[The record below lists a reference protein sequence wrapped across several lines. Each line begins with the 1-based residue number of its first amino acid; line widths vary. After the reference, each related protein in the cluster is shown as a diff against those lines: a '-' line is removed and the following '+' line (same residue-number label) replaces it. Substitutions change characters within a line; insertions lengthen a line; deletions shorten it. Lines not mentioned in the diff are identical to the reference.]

1 MEEIEIGESAPA
13 LTTPEFIGIYING
26 IKYNYS
32 LTKKEE
38 KEKDSL
44 IIKLFDPTG
53 ESKYYFSYESPYE
66 KVIKDIKFL
75 SIYESIDEIID
86 SLEEIF
92 SKGNIEIHEKDGI
105 YNLELKLIGIKKKCF
120 IQLTRQVIEKPKEPK
135 SEIEKEIY
143 ELEKKF
149 KDLLNQFE
157 EIKITKEKEIK
168 NKIKEVIFDKEIK
181 NKLFEEMEQM
191 LLSKYNLNKLN
202 NIPEIENNIIN
213 KVQNVVDNKE
223 DKINKEINNIQKQL
237 KDNLN
242 YLNNIKLNNNND
254 NYILLQVKIDKND
267 LNKDIRLFNQV
278 STYKYYSNFER
289 DDIEVIIDD
298 KIVPIKFKIGD
309 VDYEN
314 SKIYNKKDD
323 NCEYAK
329 KLTYNLSVNFYYYW
343 SFNTTGIHTIKIIF
357 KKKLLQCNK
366 LFYCCDKI
374 YKIDCSHFDCSQI
387 VDCSSMFEYCSSLI
401 EINLGKSD
409 FALSKNFSSMFEG
422 CSNLEILDVSYLN
435 TENSKSFEYMF
446 SFCSKLKEINVSNFK
461 TKNCESIICMFQRCS
476 SIECIDMLN
485 WDMNKIGMYDIKG
498 LFANCS
504 NLKSIKINFDSE
516 KKVERLKD
524 PNINICFKNYIY
536 HWIKQIRQFE
546 SESRIFKGLPENG
559 IFIWKKGVN
568 CNKLLKDLPI
578 SWYRSQE

>member
-1 MEEIEIGESAPA
+1 MEEVEIGESAPA
-13 LTTPEFIGIYING
+13 LTTPEFKGVYING

-32 LTKKEE
+32 LTKAE

-44 IIKLFDPTG
+44 IIKLFDPTE
-53 ESKYYFSYESPYE
+53 ESKYYFSYESSYE
-66 KVIKDIKFL
+66 KIIKDIKFL

-92 SKGNIEIHEKDGI
+92 SKGNIEVHEKDGI
-105 YNLELKLIGIKKKCF
+105 YNLELKLIGIKKKCL
-120 IQLTRQVIEKPKEPK
+120 IELTKHEIEKPKEPK

-157 EIKITKEKEIK
+157 EIKITKENEIK

-181 NKLFEEMEQM
+181 NKLFEEMEQR

-223 DKINKEINNIQKQL
+223 DKINKEINKIQKQL

-254 NYILLQVKIDKND
+254 NYILLQVKIDEDD

-314 SKIYNKKDD
+314 SDIYIKDD
-323 NCEYAK
+323 HCKYAK

-343 SFNTTGIHTIKIIF
+343 NFNTTGIHTIKIIF

-366 LFYCCDKI
+366 LFYDCDKI
-374 YKIDCSHFDCSQI
+374 YKIDCSHFDCFQI
-387 VDCSSMFEYCSSLI
+387 VDCSSMFEGCYSLI
-401 EINLGKSD
+401 EINLGKLD
-409 FALSKNFSSMFEG
+409 FALSKDFSSMFKG
-422 CSNLEILDVSYLN
+422 CSNLEKLDVSYLN

-446 SFCSKLKEINVSNFK
+446 RGCSKLKEINVSNFK
-461 TKNCESIICMFQRCS
+461 TKNCEYIISMFERCS

-485 WDMNKIGMYDIKG
+485 WDMNKIGMEDMRG
-498 LFANCS
+498 LFAGCS
-504 NLKSIKINFDSE
+504 NLKSIKMNFDSE
-516 KKVERLKD
+516 KKVEKEKYE
-524 PNINICFKNYIY
+524 NINICFKSYIY
-536 HWIKQIRQFE
+536 DVETKKKKSCYIKEVFV
-546 SESRIFKGLPENG
+546 GLPENG

-568 CNKLLKDLPI
+568 CNKLLKDLPV
-578 SWYRSQE
+578 SWNRSQE

>member
-1 MEEIEIGESAPA
+1 MEGIEIGESAPS
-13 LTTPEFIGIYING
+13 LNTSDYNGIYING
-26 IKYNYS
+26 IKCKYS
-32 LTKKEE
+32 ITKSE

-44 IIKLFDPTG
+44 IIKLFDPTNQ
-53 ESKYYFSYESPYE
+53 SNSYYSYESSYE
-66 KVIKDIKFL
+66 HIIKDIKFL
-75 SIYESIDEIID
+75 SMYENIDEIID

-92 SKGNIEIHEKDGI
+92 SKGNIEVHEKDGI
-105 YNLELKLIGIKKKCF
+105 FNLELKLIGIKKKCL
-120 IQLTRQVIEKPKEPK
+120 IELTKHEIEKPKEPK

-157 EIKITKEKEIK
+157 EIKITKENEIK

-181 NKLFEEMEQM
+181 NKLFEEMEQR

-223 DKINKEINNIQKQL
+223 DKINKEINKIQKQL

-254 NYILLQVKIDKND
+254 NYILLQVKIDKDD

-298 KIVPIKFKIGD
+298 KIVPIKFKIDD

-314 SKIYNKKDD
+314 SNINHEDK

-343 SFNTTGIHTIKIIF
+343 NFNTTGIHTIKIIF
-357 KKKLLQCNK
+357 KKKLLQSNK
-366 LFYCCDKI
+366 LFKDCDKI

-387 VDCSSMFEYCSSLI
+387 VDCSSMFEGCSSLI
-401 EINLGKSD
+401 EINLGKLD
-409 FALSKNFSSMFEG
+409 FALSKNFRSMFRG
-422 CSNLEILDVSYLN
+422 CSNLEKLDVSYLN
-435 TENSKSFEYMF
+435 TENSKSFESMF
-446 SFCSKLKEINVSNFK
+446 YGCSKLKEINVSNFK
-461 TKNCESIICMFQRCS
+461 TKNCEYIISMFERCS

-485 WDMNKIGMYDIKG
+485 WDMNKIGMEDIQG
-498 LFANCS
+498 LFAYCS
-504 NLKSIKINFDSE
+504 NLKSIKMNFDSE
-516 KKVERLKD
+516 KKVEKEEYE
-524 PNINICFKNYIY
+524 NINICFKRNIHEMINQLSFNTTEY
-536 HWIKQIRQFE
+536 FV
-546 SESRIFKGLPENG
+546 GLPENG

-568 CNKLLKDLPI
+568 CNKLLKDLPV
-578 SWYRSQE
+578 SWNRSQE